1 MALFLLSQPGP
12 PRLPGPVQWEWPLPF
27 CFRLQSGLCDQS
39 TSFPQQSGLHAAKE
53 EVGHIPS
60 SPQQIVT
67 TWSLVGLDL
76 AVKAV
81 GSTVCHL
88 EPVALVEVILNGGS
102 APTLPPRGGAPSA
115 PASLRGYG
123 GSLKRSH
130 PWPRPPHEAELG
142 FKPSSVLPTTLPA
155 SVLQAEE

>member
-88 EPVALVEVILNGGS
+88 EPVALVEGD
-102 APTLPPRGGAPSA
+102 P
-115 PASLRGYG
+115 
-123 GSLKRSH
+123 
-130 PWPRPPHEAELG
+130 E
-142 FKPSSVLPTTLPA
+142 
-155 SVLQAEE
+155 